1 MIMVYIASRSSF
13 AFLRDIHGRM
23 FELRANQI
31 YLLISYGLVKLT
43 IIDSYGKISYCDYRS
58 NIKTHWEILGESSID
73 ACLFCK
79 EFAKRHKTVNILS
92 MSGRI
97 FATNKHSVYFIVYTD
112 NAVIFAF
119 IFPSDRIKF
128 VNNSCHYLEL
138 FW

>member
-31 YLLISYGLVKLT
+31 NLLISYGLAKLT

-79 EFAKRHKTVNILS
+79 EFAKRHKRSICLARQVEYLLQTSIACILL
-92 MSGRI
+92 
-97 FATNKHSVYFIVYTD
+97 FIL
-112 NAVIFAF
+112 I
-119 IFPSDRIKF
+119 IRL
-128 VNNSCHYLEL
+128 YLHL
-138 FW
+138 FFHLEE